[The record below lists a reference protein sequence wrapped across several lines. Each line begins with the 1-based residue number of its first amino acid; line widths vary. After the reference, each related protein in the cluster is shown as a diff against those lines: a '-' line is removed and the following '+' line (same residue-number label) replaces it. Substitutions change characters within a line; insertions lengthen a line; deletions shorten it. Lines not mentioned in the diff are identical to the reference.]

1 MSKAYVRLLVLA
13 FLGSGLA
20 PLVSIVASESFTR
33 YQNGGKLSL
42 AYNPVLVVV
51 AVVVVVVTL
60 VAYVLLRRLEPNLE
74 QNAGE
79 TATFL
84 DTFPLSYADVAIF
97 GSAALSLFL
106 ELAIIRWQATVFEFF
121 AFYKNFSLL
130 ACFAGLGLGYALSG
144 QKRIP
149 LVLTIPI
156 LCWEFTLM
164 IAMRYGMTRTQFA
177 SLRVLPFR
185 EQLNMGLSVAPKFYY
200 ASQTYFVIAVVFL
213 LTALAFLPIGQLC
226 GALMQRLEKLRSYGL
241 NLLGSLA
248 GVLVLLMFFISAF
261 WTPPSVWFLIA
272 SAGLL
277 LFFVRRRRTLL
288 FGAGS
293 ATVALI
299 ILAWPVNPLWQRIYS
314 PYQLIEIGYAE
325 RGLMVIRAGGNYFQ
339 RVIDLSYAN
348 RNVENDPALKN
359 ARNYYELPYQI
370 YGHPRNVA
378 IVGAGTGND
387 VAAALRSGT
396 ERVDAIEIDPV
407 IQQAGSNAHPEH
419 PYSDPRVHAIINDA
433 RSFLRTTNNTYDMI
447 VFGLLDSH
455 ALLSQASS
463 VRLDSFVYT
472 VQALREARARLKPHG
487 VLSLSFDVFNNS
499 LGRKIYL
506 MMTEAFDGHAPIC
519 V

>member
-1 MSKAYVRLLVLA
+1 MSKAYIRLLVLA
-13 FLGSGLA
+13 FWGSGLA
-20 PLVSIVASESFTR
+20 PLVTIVASESFTR
-33 YQNGGKLSL
+33 YQGGGKLSL
-42 AYNPVLVVV
+42 AYHPVVV
-51 AVVVVVVTL
+51 IVAAVVAIVAI
-60 VAYVLLRRLEPNLE
+60 VAYVLLRRMEPNLE
-74 QNAGE
+74 QNAE
-79 TATFL
+79 QTATFL
-84 DTFPLSYADVAIF
+84 DTFPLSYVDLAIF

-156 LCWEFTLM
+156 LCWEFILM

-226 GALMQRLEKLRSYGL
+226 GALMQRREKLRAYGL

-248 GVLVLLMFFISAF
+248 GVLMMFFVSAF
-261 WTPPSVWFLIA
+261 WTPPSVWFLMA
-272 SAGLL
+272 FVGLL

-299 ILAWPVNPLWQRIYS
+299 ILSWPVNPLWQRIYS
-314 PYQLIEIGYAE
+314 PYQLIEIGYGE
-325 RGLMVIRAGGNYFQ
+325 RGLMLIRAGGNYFQ
-339 RVIDLSYAN
+339 RVTDLSYAN

-370 YGHPRNVA
+370 YGHPKNVA

-387 VAAALRSGT
+387 VAAALRRGA

-407 IQQAGSNAHPEH
+407 IQRAGSNAHPEH

-433 RSFLRTTNNTYDMI
+433 RSFLRI
-447 VFGLLDSH
+447 SRAAKPG
-455 ALLSQASS
+455 
-463 VRLDSFVYT
+463 FV
-472 VQALREARARLKPHG
+472 
-487 VLSLSFDVFNNS
+487 
-499 LGRKIYL
+499 
-506 MMTEAFDGHAPIC
+506 C
-519 V
+519 